1 MGGGGFLFLKVTK
14 NKRTGKTYLSF
25 VEGFR
30 VDGKVKHK
38 TVEKIGY
45 LEDFLDI
52 YDDPIKHFKQVAK
65 ERSEENETFSS
76 LEINIHAKLDE
87 NTNNRKNLGYAVPK
101 AVYSMLKLREFFQ
114 SKQRHLDIKYN
125 LNSIFSLLVFNRFL
139 CPSSKKKAHESR
151 NFFFD
156 KFDFS
161 LDDVYRSLSYFSK
174 YSNEL
179 QKYLHEQVCKL
190 IGRDDDLAY
199 YDVTN
204 YYFEIPYNDEDEY
217 DENGDLIK
225 AGIRKKGPSKEHRK
239 TPIIQMG
246 LLMDTNGIPM
256 AYHTFP
262 GNESEKTNL
271 LPNIRRVK
279 RDFDLK
285 RVVVVADRGLNTSD
299 NTAFLSGRN
308 HDDMKHN
315 DGYLYGQSVLGAS
328 NEFKEWVIDLK
339 GYTKDKGV
347 DDNGEEIIF
356 THKSRICAKKIKLK
370 GADGTRNKAF
380 EIYQKQM
387 AYYSQK
393 YAKKQKKDREK
404 VLEKAKDLI
413 ANPAKYNKATS
424 YGAADYINNIKFV
437 KETGEI
443 SDGQAL
449 SLDLEKIQE
458 EEKYD
463 GFYAIVTSEK
473 HLPDKEIHS
482 IYRGLWKIEESFK
495 VIKSEFKTRPVH
507 LTLEDHID
515 GHFLICFTTLVIMRV
530 MEHLTGSKHSVKVI
544 RESLLRYSCS
554 YLEKNFYLFDFRND
568 VTKTFEQV
576 FGFDFSKKIM
586 ALSEIKNILKYK
598 N

>member
-1 MGGGGFLFLKVTK
+1 MFLKKTK
-14 NKRTGKTYLSF
+14 NKSTGKTFLSF
-25 VEGFR
+25 VDGFR

-52 YDDPIKHFKQVAK
+52 YDDPIAHFKQVAK
-65 ERSEENETFSS
+65 ERNEESKTLSS
-76 LEINIHAKLDE
+76 LEIDVQAVLDE
-87 NTNNRKNLGYAVPK
+87 NTDNRKNLGYAVPK
-101 AVYSMLKLREFFQ
+101 AVCSMLKLREFFQ
-114 SKQRHLDIKYN
+114 SKQRHLNIAYN
-125 LNSIFSLLVFNRFL
+125 LNNIFSMLLFNRFL
-139 CPSSKKKAHESR
+139 CPSSKKKAYETRH
-151 NFFFD
+151 FFFD

-179 QKYLHEQVCKL
+179 QQHLHEQVCKL
-190 IGRDDDLAY
+190 IGRDDELAY

-217 DENGDLIK
+217 DDNGDLVK
-225 AGIRKKGPSKEHRK
+225 AGTRKKGPSKEHRK

-271 LPNIRRVK
+271 LPNIKRVK

-308 HDDMKHN
+308 HDDMKRN
-315 DGYLYGQSVLGAS
+315 DGYVYGQSVLGAS
-328 NEFKEWVIDLK
+328 NEFKEWVIDSS
-339 GYTKDKGV
+339 GYVTDKEV
-347 DDNGEEIIF
+347 DVNGNEITF
-356 THKSRICAKKIKLK
+356 THKSRIYAKKIKLK
-370 GADGTRNKAF
+370 GSDGKRNKTI
-380 EIYQKQM
+380 EIYQRQM
-387 AYYSQK
+387 VYYSNK
-393 YAKKQKKDREK
+393 YAEKQRKER
-404 VLEKAKDLI
+404 DLI
-413 ANPAKYNKATS
+413 ANPARYNKATS
-424 YGAADYINNIKFV
+424 YGAVDYINNIKFV

-473 HLPDKEIHS
+473 HLSDKEIHS

-495 VIKSEFKTRPVH
+495 IIKSEFKTRPVH
-507 LTLEDHID
+507 LTLDDHID

-530 MEHLTGSKHSVKVI
+530 LEHLTDYKHSVKDI

-554 YLEKNFYLFDFRND
+554 HLEKNYYLFDFRND
-568 VTKTFEQV
+568 VIRTFEQV
-576 FGFDFSKKIM
+576 FEFDFSKKIM
-586 ALSEIKNILKYK
+586 SLKKIKNILKYK
-598 N
+598 K